1 MNIQIDTRE
10 HAKEV
15 GRIVAYFDRHGIEHF
30 SSKLWVGDYMSLD
43 NPRLVI
49 DRKKN
54 LAELCSN
61 VSSVPKKNKDGTI
74 KKTGYGRPLTELIRF
89 TNELERAKAHGIKV
103 VILCEH
109 GQGFKTLEDV
119 MKWQNPRLKDSPL
132 AISGQRL
139 YVILSQIFKK
149 YDVDFCFC
157 EKRSTGRRIAEIL
170 SANNVHE

>member
-15 GRIVAYFDRHGIEHF
+15 DRIVSYFDRHGINWF
-30 SSKLWVGDYMSLD
+30 RSKMYCADYMSLD

-54 LAELCSN
+54 IAELCSN
-61 VSSVPKKNKDGTI
+61 VSSVPKKNKDGTF
-74 KKTGYGRPLTELIRF
+74 KRGEDGKPLTELARF
-89 TNELERAKAHGIKV
+89 TDELAKAKEHGIHL
-103 VILCEH
+103 VILCEQ

-149 YDVDFCFC
+149 YDVDFYFC
-157 EKRSTGRRIAEIL
+157 EKRSTGRRIVEIL
-170 SANNVHE
+170 SANNANE